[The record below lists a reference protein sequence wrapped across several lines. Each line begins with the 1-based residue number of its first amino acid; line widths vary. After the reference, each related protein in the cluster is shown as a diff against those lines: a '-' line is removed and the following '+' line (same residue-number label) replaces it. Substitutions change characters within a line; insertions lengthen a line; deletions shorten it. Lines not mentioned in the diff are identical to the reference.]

1 MSNKESEVKIKVSLD
16 ENNIPEKIIWDAPDV
31 GTVSESKSA
40 FLSVWDKEEK
50 KTLSLNLWTKEFNTD
65 EMKHF
70 FHQTFVSMVES
81 FERAVPDEDELIKD
95 LYATCNYFAEKTKII
110 STEELDEL
118 AKKSAINN
126 DDVDL
131 KNML

>member
-1 MSNKESEVKIKVSLD
+1 MSKESEVKIQVSLD
-16 ENNIPEKIIWDAPDV
+16 ENNVPEKIVWNAPDV
-31 GTVSESKSA
+31 GSVSESKSA
-40 FLSVWDKEEK
+40 FLSVWDKKEK

-65 EMKHF
+65 EMKQF
-70 FHQTFVSMVES
+70 FHQTLVSMVES
-81 FERAVPDEDELIKD
+81 FERAVPDEEELVKD

-110 STEELDEL
+110 SETELDEL

>member
-1 MSNKESEVKIKVSLD
+1 MLKESEVKINVSLD

-65 EMKHF
+65 EMKQF
-70 FHQTFVSMVES
+70 FHQTLVSMVES
-81 FERAVPDEDELIKD
+81 FERAVPNEDELIKD
-95 LYATCNYFAEKTKII
+95 LYATCNYFAEKTKIM
-110 STEELDEL
+110 SSAELDEL
-118 AKKSAINN
+118 AKKSSIKNE
-126 DDVDL
+126 DVDL
-131 KNML
+131 SKML